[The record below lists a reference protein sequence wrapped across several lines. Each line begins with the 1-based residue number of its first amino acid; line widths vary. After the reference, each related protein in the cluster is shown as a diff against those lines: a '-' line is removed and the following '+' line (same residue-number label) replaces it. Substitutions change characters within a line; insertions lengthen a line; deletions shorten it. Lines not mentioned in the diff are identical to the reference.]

1 MLLGV
6 YRVVDCGW
14 TKEQAFAEMMRFG
27 WYSALGHGP
36 LLDWFFNEFDPKEF
50 EKK

>member
-1 MLLGV
+1 
-6 YRVVDCGW
+6 VVDCGW

-36 LLDWFFNEFDPKEF
+36 LLDWFFHEFDPKEF